1 MEKYSQFRD
10 RGSGI
15 APFTPI
21 FTPTSKIYLPIRI
34 FIFLARLPIFVALTL
49 GYFIVLQCLPLG
61 SLFKKAMLWM
71 ILGVP
76 GVWWVDLQVDGV
88 KKGSLAK
95 HSPRLPN
102 PSNII
107 ASSFTSPIDAL
118 YLAAIFDPIFTASY
132 PTTRLIHR
140 ISLLRAILRALS
152 PPQSRP
158 LPGTAL
164 TDLGTLL
171 RDHPNRI
178 IVVFPE
184 TTTTNGRGILPFSPS
199 LLTAPSTTRIF
210 PVSVR
215 YTPPDIT
222 TPVPHAYWAFLWNLL
237 SRPTHCIRV
246 RIAECVYNGP
256 EGYPYPQRATPQPSS
271 KSTHATNY
279 LDTPPSSSEAEDITP
294 SRKASSINN
303 GDITTDE
310 KRLLEK
316 VGEALARLGRVKRV
330 GLGVRDKVAFVEVW
344 ERQNYRRFRWLR

>member
-10 RGSGI
+10 RGI
-15 APFTPI
+15 APFFPI
-21 FTPTSKIYLPIRI
+21 STPTSRVYLPFRV
-34 FIFLARLPIFVALTL
+34 FIFLVRLPILVALML
-49 GYFIVLQCLPLG
+49 SYFLVLQCLPLG
-61 SLFKKAMLWM
+61 SLFKKAFLWA

-76 GVWWVDLQVDGV
+76 GIWWVDLQVDGV

-95 HSPRLPN
+95 HSPRLPK

-118 YLAAIFDPIFTASY
+118 YLAVIFDPIFTASY
-132 PTTRLIHR
+132 PSTRLVHR
-140 ISLLRAILRALS
+140 ISLFRAILCALS

-158 LPGTAL
+158 PPGTIL

-184 TTTTNGRGILPFSPS
+184 TTTTNGRGILPFGPS
-199 LLTAPSTTRIF
+199 LLTSPSATRIF

-222 TPVPHAYWAFLWNLL
+222 TPIPHAYWAFLWNLL

-246 RIAECVYNGP
+246 RIAECVYNNP
-256 EGYPYPQRATPQPSS
+256 TLNEEYPQKAPPSPS
-271 KSTHATNY
+271 KSTHTHNY
-279 LDTPPSSSEAEDITP
+279 LDTPPSSDETEEPPRRFSTA
-294 SRKASSINN
+294 KN

-310 KRLLEK
+310 RRLLEK
-316 VGEALARLGRVKRV
+316 VSEALARLGRVKRV
-330 GLGVRDKVAFVEVW
+330 GLGVRDKVAFVEAW
-344 ERQNYRRFRWLR
+344 GRQRRQRFRWLR